1 MRPLL
6 DWLCYTYNSRLDSF
20 ADFAR
25 CLRALVCRTSLA
37 VFVPSCA
44 GLRSLSLCPRV
55 QDFAFAD
62 VYFVGP
68 REAKAPIAMFSR
80 SHCDDSHST
89 LSHSS
94 PMCTSTV
101 LVRPI
106 VPSEDLVLLYP
117 APTLSYSRPC
127 PVQAIVFSLLA
138 RCELSGPFLFS
149 GLSAAP

>member
-1 MRPLL
+1 M
-6 DWLCYTYNSRLDSF
+6 
-20 ADFAR
+20 
-25 CLRALVCRTSLA
+25 
-37 VFVPSCA
+37 
-44 GLRSLSLCPRV
+44 
-55 QDFAFAD
+55 QDFAD

-68 REAKAPIAMFSR
+68 REAKAPKAMFSR

-94 PMCTSTV
+94 PMFTSTV

-127 PVQAIVFSLLA
+127 PVQAIAFSLLA
-138 RCELSGPFLFS
+138 RCELLWTLFIFRAELLHYERFLF
-149 GLSAAP
+149 LC